1 MSLRNGSTW
10 QKSLSSIIP
19 YLLLLGIL
27 AISLLSLASHIS
39 WTLYLELFSHF
50 KLQYLGISLI
60 LFTSL
65 AITRKKSLILIAL
78 FLVVINLA
86 EVVSWHL
93 PPGNLG
99 GISASNLRVLSS
111 NINIQNNS
119 YSKVLSF
126 VKKENPDIAVF
137 MEVNDAWVKQLSS
150 LADILPYS
158 FTKPNP
164 YNSGI
169 AVYSRM
175 PLENAAINLFG
186 TSGSPSI
193 VSSLK
198 INGKIVSFIDAHPP
212 PPFKPD
218 SFYSRNK
225 QLDEIRK
232 YVQGLKTPVI
242 IAGDLNVTM
251 WSPYYKRFVSK
262 TGLHNARKGFGVL
275 PSWPTKAT
283 YSHYSKFP
291 TFVYQLLSIPI
302 DHCLISREIKVSK
315 IRTGRN
321 VDSDHLP
328 LVTDLV
334 IPKK

>member
-1 MSLRNGSTW
+1 MSVMNGSTW
-10 QKSLSSIIP
+10 QKYLNSIIP

-39 WTLYLELFSHF
+39 WALYLELFSHF
-50 KLQYLGISLI
+50 KLQYLGLSLI
-60 LFTSL
+60 LFTLL
-65 AITRKKSLILIAL
+65 AITCKKPLILIGL
-78 FLVVINLA
+78 FLVVINLT
-86 EVVSWHL
+86 EVASWQL
-93 PPGNLG
+93 PPILG
-99 GISASNLRVLSS
+99 STSTSNLRVLSS

-137 MEVNDAWVKQLSS
+137 MEVNGAWVKQLSS
-150 LADILPYS
+150 LSDILPYS

-164 YNSGI
+164 YNSGM

-198 INGKIVSFIDAHPP
+198 INGKIVSFIAAHPP

-232 YVQGLKTPVI
+232 YVQQLTTPVV

-291 TFVYQLLSIPI
+291 GFVYQLFSIPI
-302 DHCLISREIKVSK
+302 DHCLISPDIKVSK

-328 LVTDLV
+328 LITDLV

>member
-1 MSLRNGSTW
+1 
-10 QKSLSSIIP
+10 
-19 YLLLLGIL
+19 
-27 AISLLSLASHIS
+27 
-39 WTLYLELFSHF
+39 
-50 KLQYLGISLI
+50 
-60 LFTSL
+60 
-65 AITRKKSLILIAL
+65 
-78 FLVVINLA
+78 
-86 EVVSWHL
+86 
-93 PPGNLG
+93 
-99 GISASNLRVLSS
+99 
-111 NINIQNNS
+111 
-119 YSKVLSF
+119 
-126 VKKENPDIAVF
+126 
-137 MEVNDAWVKQLSS
+137 MEVNGAWVKQLSS
-150 LADILPYS
+150 LSDILPYS

-164 YNSGI
+164 YNSGM

-198 INGKIVSFIDAHPP
+198 INGKIVSFIAAHPP

-232 YVQGLKTPVI
+232 YVQQLTTPVV

-251 WSPYYKRFVSK
+251 WSPYYKQFVNK

-283 YSHYSKFP
+283 YSHYSKLP
-291 TFVYQLLSIPI
+291 GFVYQLFSIPI
-302 DHCLISREIKVSK
+302 DHCLISPDIKVSK

-328 LVTDLV
+328 LITDLV

>member
-1 MSLRNGSTW
+1 MSLMNGSTW

-19 YLLLLGIL
+19 YLLVLGIL

-39 WTLYLELFSHF
+39 CTLYLELFSHF

-60 LFTSL
+60 LFTLL
-65 AITRKKSLILIAL
+65 AITRKKSLILIGL
-78 FLVVINLA
+78 FLVVINLT
-86 EVVSWHL
+86 EVASWHL
-93 PPGNLG
+93 PPRLG
-99 GISASNLRVLSS
+99 STSTSNLRVLSS

-126 VKKENPDIAVF
+126 IREEKPDIAVF

-150 LADILPYS
+150 VADILPYS

-186 TSGSPSI
+186 ISGSPSI
-193 VSSLK
+193 ISSLK
-198 INGKIVSFIDAHPP
+198 INGKIISFIAAHPP

-218 SFYSRNK
+218 YFYSRNK
-225 QLDEIRK
+225 QLDEISK
-232 YVQGLKTPVI
+232 YVQELKTPVVV
-242 IAGDLNVTM
+242 AGDLNVTM

-291 TFVYQLLSIPI
+291 GFVYQLLSIPI